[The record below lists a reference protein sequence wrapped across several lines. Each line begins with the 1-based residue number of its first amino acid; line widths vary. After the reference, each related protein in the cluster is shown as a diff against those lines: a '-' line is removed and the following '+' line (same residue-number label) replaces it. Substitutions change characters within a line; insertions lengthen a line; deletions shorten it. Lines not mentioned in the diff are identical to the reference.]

1 MVKNWQRA
9 GFGLYIHWPF
19 CQSKCPYCDFNS
31 HVSSNI
37 DQEAWTEAY
46 LSEISNNY
54 HFSSEKVLNTVF
66 FGGGT
71 PSLMPSKT
79 IETIITHILSLW
91 KTSNQLEITL
101 EANPTSID
109 VSRFKEY
116 RSAGV
121 NRVSVGVQSLDDTS
135 LKYLGRLHT
144 GKEAIIAVQTA
155 QSVFDRVSFDLIY
168 ARQNQTIKAWEQEL
182 LSALSLGTNHMSL
195 YQLTI
200 EDGTVF
206 GDRAKIGKLPGL
218 PSEDLSADMYTLTQE
233 IMSSNRLPLYEVS
246 NHAFPGEESRHN
258 LIYWRGG
265 DFIGIGPGAHG
276 RYYQG
281 PKRKATVMTKN
292 PNKWL
297 SQIKRLGHGAEP
309 STVLSKSDEALEYL
323 MMSARLVEGTDLKFL
338 EALDLNLLNYNNI
351 KGLTKLGLIFVKNE
365 RMVVTPEG
373 RPVLNSVLSE
383 LIS

>member
-54 HFSSEKVLNTVF
+54 HHSSEKILNTVF

-144 GKEAIIAVQTA
+144 GKDAIIAVQTA

-168 ARQNQTIKAWEQEL
+168 ARQNQTIKAWEEEL

-206 GDRAKIGKLPGL
+206 GDRAKVGKLPGL

-233 IMSSNRLPLYEVS
+233 MMSSNRLPLYEVS

-297 SQIKRLGHGAEP
+297 SQIKKLGHGAEP

-338 EALDLNLLNYNNI
+338 EALDSNLLNYNNI

-365 RMVVTPEG
+365 RIVVTPEG

>member
-46 LSEISNNY
+46 LSEISNNF
-54 HFSSEKVLNTVF
+54 HLSSEKVLNTVF

-144 GKEAIIAVQTA
+144 GKDAIIAVQTA

-338 EALDLNLLNYNNI
+338 DTLDLNLLNYNNI
-351 KGLTKLGLIFVKNE
+351 KGLKKLGLIFVKNE

>member
-54 HFSSEKVLNTVF
+54 HHSSEKILNTVF

-144 GKEAIIAVQTA
+144 GKDAIIAVQTA

-168 ARQNQTIKAWEQEL
+168 ARQNQTIKAWEEEL

-206 GDRAKIGKLPGL
+206 GDRAKVGKLPGL

-265 DFIGIGPGAHG
+265 DFIGVGPGAHG

-297 SQIKRLGHGAEP
+297 SQIKKLGHGAEP

-338 EALDLNLLNYNNI
+338 EALDSNLLNYNNI

-365 RMVVTPEG
+365 RIVVTPEG

>member
-54 HFSSEKVLNTVF
+54 HHSSEKILNTVF

-144 GKEAIIAVQTA
+144 GKDAIIAVQTA

-168 ARQNQTIKAWEQEL
+168 ARQNQTIKAWEEEL

-258 LIYWRGG
+258 LI
-265 DFIGIGPGAHG
+265 F
-276 RYYQG
+276 QFF
-281 PKRKATVMTKN
+281 KR
-292 PNKWL
+292 
-297 SQIKRLGHGAEP
+297 
-309 STVLSKSDEALEYL
+309 
-323 MMSARLVEGTDLKFL
+323 
-338 EALDLNLLNYNNI
+338 
-351 KGLTKLGLIFVKNE
+351 
-365 RMVVTPEG
+365 
-373 RPVLNSVLSE
+373 
-383 LIS
+383 

>member
-1 MVKNWQRA
+1 MLKNWQRA

-37 DQEAWTEAY
+37 DHDAWTKAY
-46 LSEISNNY
+46 LSEISKN
-54 HFSSEKVLNTVF
+54 HRHSSEKILNTVF

-79 IETIITHILSLW
+79 IEAIINHILALW
-91 KTSNQLEITL
+91 KPSNQLEITL

-116 RSAGV
+116 KSAGV
-121 NRVSVGVQSLDDTS
+121 NRVSIGVQSLDDMS

-144 GKEAIIAVQTA
+144 GKDAITAVQTA
-155 QSVFDRVSFDLIY
+155 QSIFDRVSFDLIY
-168 ARQNQTIKAWEQEL
+168 ARQNQTIKDWEKEL

-233 IMSSNRLPLYEVS
+233 IMNNNRLPLYEVS

-276 RYYQG
+276 RYYEG
-281 PKRKATVMTKN
+281 PKRKATVMTKS

-297 SQIKRLGHGAEP
+297 SQIDKVGHSAEP
-309 STVLSKSDEALEYL
+309 TTILSKSEEALEYL

-338 EALDLNLLNYNNI
+338 ESLDLNLVKHKNI
-351 KGLTKLGLIFVKNE
+351 KGLIELGLILIKNE
-365 RMVVTPEG
+365 RIILTPKG
-373 RPVLNSVLSE
+373 RPILNSVLSE

>member
-54 HFSSEKVLNTVF
+54 HHSSEKILNTVF

-144 GKEAIIAVQTA
+144 GKDAIIAVQTA

-168 ARQNQTIKAWEQEL
+168 ARQNQTIKAWEEEL

-206 GDRAKIGKLPGL
+206 GDRAKVGKLPGL

-297 SQIKRLGHGAEP
+297 SQIKKLGHGTEP
-309 STVLSKSDEALEYL
+309 SIVLSKSDEALEYL

-338 EALDLNLLNYNNI
+338 EALDSNLLNYNNI

-365 RMVVTPEG
+365 RIVVTPEG

>member
-91 KTSNQLEITL
+91 KTSNQIEITL

-338 EALDLNLLNYNNI
+338 DTLDLNLLNYNNI
-351 KGLTKLGLIFVKNE
+351 KGLKKLGLIFVKNE

>member
-54 HFSSEKVLNTVF
+54 HHSSEKILNTVF

-144 GKEAIIAVQTA
+144 GKDAIIAVQTA

-168 ARQNQTIKAWEQEL
+168 ARQNQTIKAWEEEL

-206 GDRAKIGKLPGL
+206 GDRAKVGKLPGL

-297 SQIKRLGHGAEP
+297 SQIKKLGHGAEP

-338 EALDLNLLNYNNI
+338 EALDSNLLNSNNI

-365 RMVVTPEG
+365 RIVVTPEG

>member
-54 HFSSEKVLNTVF
+54 HHSSEKILNTVF

-144 GKEAIIAVQTA
+144 GKDAIIAVQTA

-168 ARQNQTIKAWEQEL
+168 ARQNQTIKAWEEEL

-206 GDRAKIGKLPGL
+206 GDRAKVGKLPGL

-297 SQIKRLGHGAEP
+297 SQIKKLGHGAEP
-309 STVLSKSDEALEYL
+309 STILSKSDEALEYL

-338 EALDLNLLNYNNI
+338 EALDSNLLNSNNI

-365 RMVVTPEG
+365 RIVVTPEG

>member
-1 MVKNWQRA
+1 MLKNWQRA

-37 DQEAWTEAY
+37 DHDAWTKAY
-46 LSEISNNY
+46 LSEISKN
-54 HFSSEKVLNTVF
+54 HRHSSEKILNTVF

-79 IETIITHILSLW
+79 IEAIINHILALW

-116 RSAGV
+116 KSAGV
-121 NRVSVGVQSLDDTS
+121 NRVSIGVQSLDDMS

-144 GKEAIIAVQTA
+144 GKDAITAVQTA
-155 QSVFDRVSFDLIY
+155 QSIFDRVSFDLIY
-168 ARQNQTIKAWEQEL
+168 ARQNQTIKDWEKEL

-233 IMSSNRLPLYEVS
+233 IMNNNRLPLYEVS
-246 NHAFPGEESRHN
+246 NHAFPGEESHHN

-276 RYYQG
+276 RYYEG
-281 PKRKATVMTKN
+281 PKRKATVMTKS

-297 SQIKRLGHGAEP
+297 SQIDKVGHSAEP
-309 STVLSKSDEALEYL
+309 TTILSKSEEALEYL

-338 EALDLNLLNYNNI
+338 ESLDLNLVKHKNI
-351 KGLTKLGLIFVKNE
+351 KSLIELGLILIKNE
-365 RMVVTPEG
+365 RIILTPKG
-373 RPVLNSVLSE
+373 RPILNSVLSE

>member
-1 MVKNWQRA
+1 MLKNWQRA

-37 DQEAWTEAY
+37 DHDAWTKAY
-46 LSEISNNY
+46 LSEISKN
-54 HFSSEKVLNTVF
+54 HRHSSEKILNTVF

-79 IETIITHILSLW
+79 IEAIINHILALW

-116 RSAGV
+116 KSAGV
-121 NRVSVGVQSLDDTS
+121 NRVSIGVQSLDDMS

-144 GKEAIIAVQTA
+144 GKDAITAVQTA
-155 QSVFDRVSFDLIY
+155 QSIFDRVSFDLIY
-168 ARQNQTIKAWEQEL
+168 ARQNQTIKDWEKEL

-233 IMSSNRLPLYEVS
+233 IMTNNRLPLYEVS
-246 NHAFPGEESRHN
+246 NHAFPGEESHHN

-276 RYYQG
+276 RYYEG
-281 PKRKATVMTKN
+281 PKRKATVMTKS

-297 SQIKRLGHGAEP
+297 SQIDKVGHGAEP
-309 STVLSKSDEALEYL
+309 TTILSKSEEALEYL

-338 EALDLNLLNYNNI
+338 ESLDLNLVKHKNI
-351 KGLTKLGLIFVKNE
+351 KGLIELGLILIKNE
-365 RMVVTPEG
+365 RIILTPKG
-373 RPVLNSVLSE
+373 RPILNSVLSE

>member
-135 LKYLGRLHT
+135 LKCLGRLHT

-338 EALDLNLLNYNNI
+338 DTLDLNLLNYNNI
-351 KGLTKLGLIFVKNE
+351 KGLKKLGLIFVKNE

>member
-54 HFSSEKVLNTVF
+54 HHSSEKILNTVF

-144 GKEAIIAVQTA
+144 GKDAIIAVQTA

-168 ARQNQTIKAWEQEL
+168 ARQNQTIKAWEEEL

-206 GDRAKIGKLPGL
+206 GDRAKVGKLPGL
-218 PSEDLSADMYTLTQE
+218 PSEDLSADMYALTQE

-265 DFIGIGPGAHG
+265 DFIGVGPGAHG

-297 SQIKRLGHGAEP
+297 SQIKKLGHGAEP

-338 EALDLNLLNYNNI
+338 EALDSNLLNYNNI

-365 RMVVTPEG
+365 RIVVTPEG

>member
-1 MVKNWQRA
+1 MLKNWQRA

-37 DQEAWTEAY
+37 DHDAWTKAY
-46 LSEISNNY
+46 LSEISKN
-54 HFSSEKVLNTVF
+54 HRHSSEKILNTVF

-79 IETIITHILSLW
+79 IEAIINHILALW
-91 KTSNQLEITL
+91 KPSNQLEITL

-116 RSAGV
+116 KSAGV
-121 NRVSVGVQSLDDTS
+121 NRVSIGVQSLDDMS

-144 GKEAIIAVQTA
+144 GKDAITAVQTA
-155 QSVFDRVSFDLIY
+155 QSIFDRVSFDLIY
-168 ARQNQTIKAWEQEL
+168 ARQNQTIKDWEKEL

-233 IMSSNRLPLYEVS
+233 IMNNNRLPLYEVS
-246 NHAFPGEESRHN
+246 NHAFPGEESHHN

-276 RYYQG
+276 RYYEG
-281 PKRKATVMTKN
+281 SKRKATVMTKS

-297 SQIKRLGHGAEP
+297 SQIDKVGHSAEP
-309 STVLSKSDEALEYL
+309 TTILSKSEEALEYL

-338 EALDLNLLNYNNI
+338 ESLDLNLVKHKNI
-351 KGLTKLGLIFVKNE
+351 KGLIELGLILIKNE
-365 RMVVTPEG
+365 RIILTPKG
-373 RPVLNSVLSE
+373 RPILNSVLSE

>member
-37 DQEAWTEAY
+37 DQEAWLEAY

-54 HFSSEKVLNTVF
+54 HHSSEKILNTVF

-144 GKEAIIAVQTA
+144 GKDAIIAVQTA

-338 EALDLNLLNYNNI
+338 ETLDLNLLNYNNI

>member
-1 MVKNWQRA
+1 MLKNWQRA

-37 DQEAWTEAY
+37 DHDAWTKAY
-46 LSEISNNY
+46 LSEISKN
-54 HFSSEKVLNTVF
+54 HRHSSEKILNTVF

-79 IETIITHILSLW
+79 IEAIINHILALW
-91 KTSNQLEITL
+91 KTSNQLEVTL

-116 RSAGV
+116 KSAGV
-121 NRVSVGVQSLDDTS
+121 NRVSIGVQSLDDMS

-144 GKEAIIAVQTA
+144 GKDAITAVQTA
-155 QSVFDRVSFDLIY
+155 QSIFDRVSFDLIY
-168 ARQNQTIKAWEQEL
+168 ARQNQTIKDWEKEL
-182 LSALSLGTNHMSL
+182 LSALSLGTKHMSL

-233 IMSSNRLPLYEVS
+233 IMSNNRLPLYEVS
-246 NHAFPGEESRHN
+246 NHAFPGEESHHN

-276 RYYQG
+276 RYYEG
-281 PKRKATVMTKN
+281 PKRKATVMAKS

-297 SQIKRLGHGAEP
+297 SQVDKVGHSAEP
-309 STVLSKSDEALEYL
+309 TTILSKSEEALEYL

-338 EALDLNLLNYNNI
+338 ESLDLNLVKHKNI
-351 KGLTKLGLIFVKNE
+351 KSLIELGLILIKNE
-365 RMVVTPEG
+365 RIILTPKG
-373 RPVLNSVLSE
+373 RPILNSVLSE

>member
-54 HFSSEKVLNTVF
+54 HLSSEKVLNTVF

-135 LKYLGRLHT
+135 LKCLGRLHT

-338 EALDLNLLNYNNI
+338 DTLDLNLLNYNNI
-351 KGLTKLGLIFVKNE
+351 KGLKKLGLIFVKNE

>member
-1 MVKNWQRA
+1 
-9 GFGLYIHWPF
+9 
-19 CQSKCPYCDFNS
+19 
-31 HVSSNI
+31 
-37 DQEAWTEAY
+37 
-46 LSEISNNY
+46 
-54 HFSSEKVLNTVF
+54 
-66 FGGGT
+66 
-71 PSLMPSKT
+71 MPSKT

-135 LKYLGRLHT
+135 LKCLGRLHT

-338 EALDLNLLNYNNI
+338 DTLDLNLLNYNNI
-351 KGLTKLGLIFVKNE
+351 KGLKKLGLIFVKNE

>member
-54 HFSSEKVLNTVF
+54 HHSSEKILNTVF

-144 GKEAIIAVQTA
+144 GKDAIIAVQTA

-168 ARQNQTIKAWEQEL
+168 ARQNQTIKAWEEEL

-206 GDRAKIGKLPGL
+206 GDRAKVGKLPGL

-265 DFIGIGPGAHG
+265 DFIGVGPGAHG

-297 SQIKRLGHGAEP
+297 SQIKKLGHGAEP

-338 EALDLNLLNYNNI
+338 EALDSNLLNSNNI

-365 RMVVTPEG
+365 RIVVTPEG

>member
-54 HFSSEKVLNTVF
+54 HHSSEKILNTVF

-144 GKEAIIAVQTA
+144 GKDAIIAVQTA

-168 ARQNQTIKAWEQEL
+168 ARQNQTIKAWEEEL

-206 GDRAKIGKLPGL
+206 GDRAKVGKLPGL

-297 SQIKRLGHGAEP
+297 SQIKKLGHGAEP
-309 STVLSKSDEALEYL
+309 SIVLSKSDEALEYL

-338 EALDLNLLNYNNI
+338 EALDSNLLNYNNI

>member
-144 GKEAIIAVQTA
+144 GKDAIIAVQTA

-338 EALDLNLLNYNNI
+338 ETLDLNLLNYNNI
-351 KGLTKLGLIFVKNE
+351 KGLKKLGLIFVKNE

>member
-1 MVKNWQRA
+1 MLKNWQRA

-37 DQEAWTEAY
+37 DHDAWTKAY
-46 LSEISNNY
+46 LSEISKN
-54 HFSSEKVLNTVF
+54 HRHSSEKILNTVF

-79 IETIITHILSLW
+79 IEAIINHILALW
-91 KTSNQLEITL
+91 KPSNQLEITL

-116 RSAGV
+116 KSAGV
-121 NRVSVGVQSLDDTS
+121 NRVSIGVQSLDDMS

-144 GKEAIIAVQTA
+144 GKDAITAVQTA
-155 QSVFDRVSFDLIY
+155 QSIFDRVSFDLIY
-168 ARQNQTIKAWEQEL
+168 ARQNQTIKDWEKEL

-233 IMSSNRLPLYEVS
+233 IMNNNRLPLYEVS
-246 NHAFPGEESRHN
+246 NHAFPGEESHHN

-276 RYYQG
+276 RYYEG
-281 PKRKATVMTKN
+281 PKRKATVMAKS

-297 SQIKRLGHGAEP
+297 SQIDKVGHSAEP
-309 STVLSKSDEALEYL
+309 TTILSKSEEALEYL

-338 EALDLNLLNYNNI
+338 ESLDLNLVKHKNI
-351 KGLTKLGLIFVKNE
+351 KGLIELGLILIKNE
-365 RMVVTPEG
+365 RIILTPKG
-373 RPVLNSVLSE
+373 RPILNSVLSE

>member
-338 EALDLNLLNYNNI
+338 ETLDLNLLNYNNI

>member
-338 EALDLNLLNYNNI
+338 DTLDLNLLNYNNI
-351 KGLTKLGLIFVKNE
+351 KGLKKLGLIFVKNE

>member
-54 HFSSEKVLNTVF
+54 HHSSEKILNTVF

-144 GKEAIIAVQTA
+144 GKDAIIAVQTA

-338 EALDLNLLNYNNI
+338 ETLDLNLLNYNNI

>member
-54 HFSSEKVLNTVF
+54 HHSSEKILNTVF

-144 GKEAIIAVQTA
+144 GKDAIIAVQTA

-168 ARQNQTIKAWEQEL
+168 ARQNQTIKAWEEEL

-206 GDRAKIGKLPGL
+206 GDRAKVGKLPGL
-218 PSEDLSADMYTLTQE
+218 PSEDLSADMYALTQE

-265 DFIGIGPGAHG
+265 DFIGVGPGAHG

-297 SQIKRLGHGAEP
+297 SQIKKLGHGAEP
-309 STVLSKSDEALEYL
+309 SIVLSKSDEALEYL

-338 EALDLNLLNYNNI
+338 EALDSNLLNYNNI

-365 RMVVTPEG
+365 RIVVTPEG

>member
-54 HFSSEKVLNTVF
+54 HHSSEKILNTVF

-144 GKEAIIAVQTA
+144 GKDAIIAVQTA

-168 ARQNQTIKAWEQEL
+168 ARQNQTIKAWEEEL

-206 GDRAKIGKLPGL
+206 GDRAKVGKLPGL
-218 PSEDLSADMYTLTQE
+218 PSEDLSADMYALTQE

-297 SQIKRLGHGAEP
+297 SQIKKLGHGAEP

-338 EALDLNLLNYNNI
+338 EALDSNLLNYNNI

-365 RMVVTPEG
+365 RIVVTPEG

>member
-54 HFSSEKVLNTVF
+54 HHSSEKILNTVF

-144 GKEAIIAVQTA
+144 GKDAIIAVQTA

-168 ARQNQTIKAWEQEL
+168 ARQNQTIKAWEEEL

-206 GDRAKIGKLPGL
+206 GDRAKVGKLPGL

-246 NHAFPGEESRHN
+246 NHAFLGEESRHN

-265 DFIGIGPGAHG
+265 DFIGVGPGAHG

-297 SQIKRLGHGAEP
+297 SQIKKLGHGAEP
-309 STVLSKSDEALEYL
+309 SIVLSKSDEALEYL

-338 EALDLNLLNYNNI
+338 EALDSNLLNYNNI

-365 RMVVTPEG
+365 RIVVTPEG

>member
-144 GKEAIIAVQTA
+144 GKDAIIAVQTA

-338 EALDLNLLNYNNI
+338 DTLDLNLLNYNNI
-351 KGLTKLGLIFVKNE
+351 KGLKKLGLIFVENE

>member
-54 HFSSEKVLNTVF
+54 RFSSEKVLNTVF

-135 LKYLGRLHT
+135 LKCLGRLHT

-338 EALDLNLLNYNNI
+338 DTLDLNLLNYNNI
-351 KGLTKLGLIFVKNE
+351 KGLKKLGLIFVKNE

>member
-54 HFSSEKVLNTVF
+54 HHSSEKILNTVF

-144 GKEAIIAVQTA
+144 GKDAIIAVQTA

-168 ARQNQTIKAWEQEL
+168 ARQNQTIKAWEEEL

-206 GDRAKIGKLPGL
+206 GDRAKVGKLPGL

-246 NHAFPGEESRHN
+246 NHAFLGEESRHN

-297 SQIKRLGHGAEP
+297 SQIKKLGHGAEP

-338 EALDLNLLNYNNI
+338 EALDSNLLNYNNI

-365 RMVVTPEG
+365 RIVVTPEG

>member
-1 MVKNWQRA
+1 MLKNWQRA

-37 DQEAWTEAY
+37 DHDAWTKAY
-46 LSEISNNY
+46 LSEISKN
-54 HFSSEKVLNTVF
+54 HRHSSEKILNTVF

-79 IETIITHILSLW
+79 IEAIINHILALW
-91 KTSNQLEITL
+91 KPSNQLEITL

-116 RSAGV
+116 KSAGV
-121 NRVSVGVQSLDDTS
+121 NRVSIGVQSLDDMS

-144 GKEAIIAVQTA
+144 GKDAITAVQTA
-155 QSVFDRVSFDLIY
+155 QSIFDRVSFDLIY
-168 ARQNQTIKAWEQEL
+168 ARQNQTIKDWEKEL

-233 IMSSNRLPLYEVS
+233 IMNNNRLPLYEVS
-246 NHAFPGEESRHN
+246 NHAFPGEESHHN

-276 RYYQG
+276 RYYEG
-281 PKRKATVMTKN
+281 PKRKATVMTKS

-297 SQIKRLGHGAEP
+297 SQIDKVGHSAEP
-309 STVLSKSDEALEYL
+309 TTILSKSEEALEYL

-338 EALDLNLLNYNNI
+338 ESLDLNLVKHKNI
-351 KGLTKLGLIFVKNE
+351 KGLIELGLILIKNE
-365 RMVVTPEG
+365 RIILTPKG
-373 RPVLNSVLSE
+373 RPILNSVLSE

>member
-1 MVKNWQRA
+1 MLKNWQRA

-338 EALDLNLLNYNNI
+338 DTLDLNLLNYNNI
-351 KGLTKLGLIFVKNE
+351 KGLKKLGLIFVKNE

>member
-54 HFSSEKVLNTVF
+54 HHSSEKILNTVF

-144 GKEAIIAVQTA
+144 GKDAIIAVQTA

-168 ARQNQTIKAWEQEL
+168 ARQNQTIKAWEEEL

-206 GDRAKIGKLPGL
+206 GDRAKVGKLPGL

-297 SQIKRLGHGAEP
+297 SQIKKLGHGAEP

-338 EALDLNLLNYNNI
+338 EALDSNLLNYNNI

>member
-144 GKEAIIAVQTA
+144 GKDAIIAVQTA

-351 KGLTKLGLIFVKNE
+351 KGLKKLGLIFVKNE

>member
-37 DQEAWTEAY
+37 DQEAWIEAY

-54 HFSSEKVLNTVF
+54 HHSSEKILNTVF

-338 EALDLNLLNYNNI
+338 ETLDLNLLNYNNI

>member
-54 HFSSEKVLNTVF
+54 HHSSEKILNTVF

-144 GKEAIIAVQTA
+144 GKDAIIAVQTA

-168 ARQNQTIKAWEQEL
+168 ARQNQTIKAWEEEL

-206 GDRAKIGKLPGL
+206 GDRAKVGKLPGL

-297 SQIKRLGHGAEP
+297 SQIKKLGHGAEP
-309 STVLSKSDEALEYL
+309 SIVLSKSDEALEYL

-338 EALDLNLLNYNNI
+338 EALDSNLLNYNNI

-365 RMVVTPEG
+365 RIVVTPEG

>member
-135 LKYLGRLHT
+135 LKCLGRLHT

-338 EALDLNLLNYNNI
+338 ETLDLNLLNYNNI

>member
-54 HFSSEKVLNTVF
+54 HHSSEKILNTVF

-144 GKEAIIAVQTA
+144 GKDAIIAVQTA

-168 ARQNQTIKAWEQEL
+168 ARQNQTIKAWEEEL

-206 GDRAKIGKLPGL
+206 GDRAKVGKLPGL

-265 DFIGIGPGAHG
+265 DFIGVGPGAHG

-297 SQIKRLGHGAEP
+297 SQIKKLGHGAEP
-309 STVLSKSDEALEYL
+309 SIVLSKSDEALEYL

-338 EALDLNLLNYNNI
+338 EALDSNLLNYNNI
-351 KGLTKLGLIFVKNE
+351 KDLTNLGLIFVKNE
-365 RMVVTPEG
+365 RIVVTPEG

>member
-144 GKEAIIAVQTA
+144 GKDAIIAVQTA
-155 QSVFDRVSFDLIY
+155 QSIFDRVSFDLIY
-168 ARQNQTIKAWEQEL
+168 ARQNQTIKSWEQEL

-323 MMSARLVEGTDLKFL
+323 MMSARLVEGTDLRFL